1 MSNLTMTKMLERD
14 INNRYSLYRMPKRNE
29 KEILN
34 KTLIM
39 DNIFYNNTDNEMS
52 RNNIN
57 SLILRKE
64 NSMKYEDM
72 GYKVA
77 FIRANQD
84 KSIPFNNLCSLM
96 DIDMVKVKENLK
108 SYYALA
114 ASNKLFYI
122 GFGGMNSNLIQ
133 FIHHLTVISRYKG
146 PKHKVIV
153 MGDDIYEYH
162 NLIRVYDYN
171 LLRGEEDLFI
181 HYDILHMKD
190 KNKHT
195 ANYRM
200 IKSKLSRNI
209 AVAANINKDNDWGKR
224 YFFEDSLLVGAI
236 DMESRKVLSDRDCTL
251 LSMLH
256 NGFKGF
262 MVQRQVPTGLETE
275 SYGKINA
282 PLLMLNILKMTEVF
296 LDYCDKF
303 YKKEIDS
310 KEMDKSIFEVNSKDF
325 LLDKFSHLD
334 GNKKY
339 SNTIVDFKL
348 NNRIHTI
355 KIN

>member
-1 MSNLTMTKMLERD
+1 MSDTLTSIISNE
-14 INNRYSLYRMPKRNE
+14 ISNRYHLFHLPRRKE

-39 DNIFYNNTDNEMS
+39 DNINGLGRYE
-52 RNNIN
+52 IN

-64 NSMKYEDM
+64 NSVIYEDV

-77 FIRANQD
+77 YIRANQD
-84 KSIPFNNLCSLM
+84 KSINFSSLCSLM
-96 DIDMVKVKENLK
+96 NINLPKVREHLK
-108 SYYALA
+108 SYYNMA
-114 ASNKLFYI
+114 ASNKMFYI

-133 FIHHLTVISRYKG
+133 FIHHLTIESGYKG

-153 MGDDIYEYH
+153 IGNDNYEYH

-171 LLRGEEDLFI
+171 LLTPENQLTIYNNSSNIIRGKNEKADLNMAKTKF
-181 HYDILHMKD
+181 
-190 KNKHT
+190 
-195 ANYRM
+195 
-200 IKSKLSRNI
+200 SRN
-209 AVAANINKDNDWGKR
+209 VSVTTDLNRENDWGIR
-224 YFFEDSLLVGAI
+224 YFFKDSLLVGAI
-236 DMESRKVLSDRDCTL
+236 DIESRKVLSERDCTL

-256 NGFKGF
+256 NGYKGF

-296 LDYCDKF
+296 LEYCHNF
-303 YKKEIDS
+303 HINSIDRN
-310 KEMDKSIFEVNSKDF
+310 EMDKTIFEFNSKDF
-325 LLDKFSHLD
+325 LFNKFEHLD

-339 SNTIVDFKL
+339 SATNVDFKL

-355 KIN
+355 KIK

>member
-1 MSNLTMTKMLERD
+1 MSLTMTRILERD
-14 INNRYSLYRMPKRNE
+14 INNRYSLYRLPKRSE

-39 DNIFYNNTDNEMS
+39 DNIFYNRDNDGLN
-52 RNNIN
+52 RGNIN

-96 DIDMVKVKENLK
+96 DIDMTKVKENLK

-133 FIHHLTVISRYKG
+133 FIHHLTVISGYKG

-153 MGDDIYEYH
+153 IGDDSYEYH

-171 LLRGEEDLFI
+171 LLRGEDDLKI
-181 HYDILHMKD
+181 YYDIFDIKSNSRHS
-190 KNKHT
+190 
-195 ANYRM
+195 ANSSM
-200 IKSKLSRNI
+200 IKAKLSRNI
-209 AVAANINKDNDWGKR
+209 AVTTNINKDNNWGER

-236 DMESRKVLSDRDCTL
+236 DMESRKVLSDRDVTL

-296 LDYCDKF
+296 LDYCNKF

-355 KIN
+355 KFN